1 MEKFNIDESNKNHIF
16 NDTGVESIIF
26 YYDDER
32 LLKYFRD
39 KEIKEKQIQ
48 KDLRDPFLDY
58 PRKVKDFPKESL
70 PNKEKKIKLLDQ
82 KKNIEDEVKILG
94 PAYQDGKFKGYIMN
108 KEDLKKLDMLPEH
121 FSDRFILR
129 KRKIALLKLIREKIE
144 KLNAE
149 GIFIGDFNQNNFL
162 TDKNVSLVKL
172 CDLDNLKIDGLDFDT
187 KHRFV
192 QYYESS
198 DANINNIDSY
208 CFNLFTIAYLNNYD
222 LGYFDYRG
230 PLKLPKE
237 LKTKENMDICESMTH
252 LDSSYVPKY
261 LIDNMR

>member
-1 MEKFNIDESNKNHIF
+1 MFLEAYIPPQMELTVEVDAPYIF
-16 NDTGVESIIF
+16 DS
-26 YYDDER
+26 
-32 LLKYFRD
+32 
-39 KEIKEKQIQ
+39 
-48 KDLRDPFLDY
+48 
-58 PRKVKDFPKESL
+58 
-70 PNKEKKIKLLDQ
+70 
-82 KKNIEDEVKILG
+82 
-94 PAYQDGKFKGYIMN
+94 
-108 KEDLKKLDMLPEH
+108 
-121 FSDRFILR
+121 
-129 KRKIALLKLIREKIE
+129 KIADVTGDQVDDFIYVAGNKKSPDAIYQEDITIFVVDGVTNEVTEQMLDLSGAYGSAL
-144 KLNAE
+144 
-149 GIFIGDFNQNNFL
+149 FIGDFNQNNFL